1 MAVRFP
7 PHHFSV
13 TNSELP
19 TPDQD
24 CRDSAIGRRILA
36 RAGSSHL
43 YTVRLAQSAEDLHA
57 AQALRF
63 FVFNLELNEGLE
75 SSFLTMRDGDAY
87 DDACDHLLVESEGEV
102 VGTYRMQTGRRAAE
116 NIGFYSAQEFDL
128 SPFEPI
134 RAQVLELGRAC
145 VHADH
150 RNLQVLSL
158 LWRGIAD
165 YARVNG
171 CRYLLGCSS
180 LTSQDPEE
188 GLALYQMLSLRHLA
202 PEELRTLPLPG
213 WGCPEPMQHS
223 DPAPVPR
230 APKLLTAYLS
240 LGAKI
245 CAPPAMDRDFK
256 TIDFLTL
263 LDLENLPA
271 RAAALI
277 G

>member
-1 MAVRFP
+1 MTDP
-7 PHHFSV
+7 D
-13 TNSELP
+13 LP
-19 TPDQD
+19 TTEQTA
-24 CRDSAIGRRILA
+24 RQSAIGQRILS
-36 RAGSSHL
+36 RASSNCQ
-43 YTVRLAQSAEDLHA
+43 YKVRLARNAEDLHS

-63 FVFNLELNEGLE
+63 LVFNLELDEGLE
-75 SSFLTMRDGDAY
+75 TSYLTLRDEDAY
-87 DDACDHLLVESEGEV
+87 DSGCDHLLVEAGGEV
-102 VGTYRMQTGRRAAE
+102 VGTYRMQTGKRAAE
-116 NIGFYSAQEFDL
+116 HIGFYSAQEFDL
-128 SPFEPI
+128 SPFESI
-134 RAQVLELGRAC
+134 REQVLELGRAC
-145 VHADH
+145 VHSEH

-165 YARVNG
+165 YAREWG
-171 CRYLLGCSS
+171 CRYMLGCSS

-188 GLALYQMLSLRHLA
+188 GLALYQMLSHRHLA
-202 PEELRTLPLPG
+202 PEHLRTIPLPG
-213 WGCPEPMQHS
+213 WACPEPVQQS

-245 CAPPAMDRDFK
+245 CAPPAMDREFK

-263 LDLENLPA
+263 LDLENLPS

>member
-1 MAVRFP
+1 MATDTSAPYAPKLVLRGTWLDTP
-7 PHHFSV
+7 EV
-13 TNSELP
+13 TMQTSKGTVVFELAP
-19 TPDQD
+19 AAAP
-24 CRDSAIGRRILA
+24 
-36 RAGSSHL
+36 
-43 YTVRLAQSAEDLHA
+43 YTVANFLAYA
-57 AQALRF
+57 
-63 FVFNLELNEGLE
+63 NG
-75 SSFLTMRDGDAY
+75 
-87 DDACDHLLVESEGEV
+87 
-102 VGTYRMQTGRRAAE
+102 
-116 NIGFYSAQEFDL
+116 GFYSAQEFDL
-128 SPFEPI
+128 GPFESI

-145 VHADH
+145 VHIEH

-165 YARVNG
+165 YARERG

-188 GLALYQMLSLRHLA
+188 GLALYQMLSQRHLA
-202 PEELRTLPLPG
+202 PEFFRTVPLPG
-213 WGCPEPMQHS
+213 WACPEPLQQS
-223 DPAPVPR
+223 EPAPVPR

-245 CAPPAMDRDFK
+245 CAPPAMDREFK

-263 LDLENLPA
+263 LDLENLPS

>member
-1 MAVRFP
+1 V
-7 PHHFSV
+7 SD
-13 TNSELP
+13 SQLP
-19 TPDQD
+19 TSEQD
-24 CRDSAIGRRILA
+24 CRDSAIGSRILS
-36 RAGSSHL
+36 RASSKHS
-43 YTVRLAQSAEDLHA
+43 YSTRLARSAEDLHA

-75 SSFLTMRDGDAY
+75 SSFLTLRDEDPY
-87 DDACDHLLVESEGEV
+87 DSGCDHLLVESEGEV
-102 VGTYRMQTGRRAAE
+102 VGTYRMQTGLRAAE

-128 SPFEPI
+128 SPFEPL
-134 RAQVLELGRAC
+134 RQQVLELGRAC

-165 YARVNG
+165 YAREHG

-180 LTSQDPEE
+180 LTSQDAEE
-188 GLALYQMLSLRHLA
+188 GLALYQMLSMRHLA
-202 PEELRTLPLPG
+202 PEALRTVPLPG
-213 WGCPEPMQHS
+213 WECPEPARHS

-245 CAPPAMDRDFK
+245 CAPPAMDREFK

>member
-1 MAVRFP
+1 
-7 PHHFSV
+7 V
-13 TNSELP
+13 TDSELP
-19 TPDQD
+19 TSERADRQ
-24 CRDSAIGRRILA
+24 SAIGQRILS
-36 RAGSSHL
+36 RGGTSCQ
-43 YTVRLAQSAEDLHA
+43 YTVRLANNAEDLRS
-57 AQALRF
+57 AQTLRF
-63 FVFNLELNEGLE
+63 LVFNLELEEGLE
-75 SSFLTMRDGDAY
+75 ASYLTLRDEDAY
-87 DDACDHLLVESEGEV
+87 DSGCDHLLVESAGEV
-102 VGTYRMQTGRRAAE
+102 VGTYRMQTGTKAAE

-145 VHADH
+145 VHIEH

-158 LWRGIAD
+158 LWRGIAE
-165 YARVNG
+165 YARQRG

-188 GLALYQMLSLRHLA
+188 GLALYQMLSQRHLA
-202 PEELRTLPLPG
+202 PESFRTVTLPG
-213 WGCPEPMQHS
+213 WACPEPEQQS
-223 DPAPVPR
+223 EPAPVPR

-245 CAPPAMDRDFK
+245 CAPPAMDREFK

-263 LDLENLPA
+263 LDLENLPS